1 MFSKENHETN
11 SSKDYIYVYLVN
23 LTYNLVSYIQFIIVR
38 TQVMDQGSFMKNR
51 LLWNTGKGSAVHWL
65 DIH

>member
-1 MFSKENHETN
+1 MFSKEKHETN

-38 TQVMDQGSFMKNR
+38 TLVMDQGSCLKNS
-51 LLWNTGKGSAVHWL
+51 LL
-65 DIH
+65 